1 MMGFCIFHG
10 KVEEALQFVW
20 TVGNQSDVIGLAD
33 AADVSGTEVD
43 PQLGELG
50 HLKLGVVGQF
60 IETVTQNPTLLDTE
74 TIVDGPHEASFPLDK
89 SLAIG
94 EPVVEEDQPLTP
106 GSCEEG
112 GPNADLGQ
120 DFVKR

>member
-20 TVGNQSDVIGLAD
+20 TVGNQSDVIRLAD
-33 AADVSGTEVD
+33 AADVSGTEVG

-50 HLKLGVVGQF
+50 HFKLGVVGQF

-74 TIVDGPHEASFPLDK
+74 TIMDGPH
-89 SLAIG
+89 
-94 EPVVEEDQPLTP
+94 
-106 GSCEEG
+106 
-112 GPNADLGQ
+112 
-120 DFVKR
+120 

>member
-1 MMGFCIFHG
+1 MGVGIFHG
-10 KVEEALQFVW
+10 KVEEALQFILA
-20 TVGNQSDVIGLAD
+20 VGNQGDVIGLTD
-33 AADVSGTEVD
+33 AGDVSGTKVD
-43 PQLGELG
+43 SQLGELG

-60 IETVTQNPTLLDTE
+60 IETVTQNSTLLDTE
-74 TIVDGPHEASFPLDK
+74 KIVDGPHEASFPLDK

-94 EPVVEEDQPLTP
+94 EPVVEEDQPLAP

-120 DFVKR
+120 DLVKC